1 MNAYVLGYKVDV
13 EFGPEPSQQ
22 SRYTVRGLAEAAC
35 RELNKLA
42 VSTDTHQCS
51 FAVATLPEGDFGI
64 ICVCHPHSLS
74 VLQGPFPFPR
84 TRNPDRPDT
93 LRRDA

>member
-42 VSTDTHQCS
+42 VSTDTHQ
-51 FAVATLPEGDFGI
+51 
-64 ICVCHPHSLS
+64 
-74 VLQGPFPFPR
+74 
-84 TRNPDRPDT
+84 
-93 LRRDA
+93 

>member
-64 ICVCHPHSLS
+64 ICVCHPHSL
-74 VLQGPFPFPR
+74 GPARAIPVPQNQKSRSAGHFAP
-84 TRNPDRPDT
+84 
-93 LRRDA
+93 